1 MPSSAASARSHLV
14 KAQKTNYVKECDTA
28 PDTQQPRNGH
38 VPCARGFLRNCD
50 VAQLDGPDLACA
62 MQRELSGFDALTGGL
77 P

>member
-1 MPSSAASARSHLV
+1 MPSSAGIRPFPPCQ
-14 KAQKTNYVKECDTA
+14 AQKTNYVKDRDTA

-38 VPCARGFLRNCD
+38 VPRARGFLRNCD
-50 VAQLDGPDLACA
+50 VAQLDGLDLACA